1 MVRIIRP
8 SRAILLAASLV
19 SACAAADPS
28 EPPGPQ
34 SRALDQS
41 AGQYL
46 VGRFALSRTDLD
58 TAADNL
64 LKALNSD
71 PNNPE
76 LQREA
81 FGPAVLDGR
90 PEALALAQ
98 KLPSSPA
105 ALLLLADADV
115 KAGNWRAAEAK
126 FASLPSLG
134 ATQVLQPLLRAWAE
148 QGAGATDEA
157 LNTLR
162 PYVDGTRYR
171 GVFALHAA
179 LIADMAGRTADA
191 ARLYRVAL
199 VEYGA
204 LNLRLGTLAA
214 SFQARSGQQAEARA
228 TIRATVDASPE
239 LAITEP
245 ALQQDVAAMK
255 VRTAADGIAEA
266 YLALAA
272 SLQRQDAAEF
282 SFVLL
287 RLALDLRPD
296 FTSARLLR
304 AEMQASAGDLEGASA
319 TLTPVPA
326 SDPLAALAQLR
337 QAQYAERAGH
347 MGDAAQRLE
356 QLASQYADRPEPL
369 ALLAQM
375 QRDQGH
381 FAEAAATYGRAIERL
396 RNPGPANWL
405 IFYEQGMAYD
415 RAHDWPHA
423 EADFV
428 YALQLQPDQPF
439 VLNYLGYAW
448 TEQGRNLL
456 QARQMIERAVELRPN
471 DGSIVDSLGWVLLQQ
486 GDKAGAVRLLEHAA
500 ELEPEDATINGHLG
514 DAYMALGRKR
524 EAQVQWRRA
533 LILNPEPQEERELQ
547 AKLSGAPT
555 PTAPAAS
562 VEHHVE

>member
-1 MVRIIRP
+1 MVCISRS
-8 SRAILLAASLV
+8 SRAVLLAASLV
-19 SACAAADPS
+19 SACAAADPA

-34 SRALDQS
+34 SRALDPS
-41 AGQYL
+41 AGEYL

-64 LKALNSD
+64 LKALQAD
-71 PNNPE
+71 PNNVA

-90 PEALALAQ
+90 PEALALARQ
-98 KLPSSPA
+98 LPSSPA
-105 ALLLLADADV
+105 AQLLLADADV

-126 FASLPSLG
+126 FASLPSQG
-134 ATQVLQPLLRAWAE
+134 ATQILPPLLMAWAE

-162 PYVDGTRYR
+162 PYVEGTRFR

-179 LIADMAGRTADA
+179 LINDQAGRTAQA
-191 ARLYRVAL
+191 AQLYRVAL

-214 SFQARSGQQAEARA
+214 SFQARSGQEAEARS
-228 TIRATVDASPE
+228 TIRATVEASPE
-239 LAITEP
+239 LAIAEP
-245 ALQQDVAAMK
+245 ALQQDAAAMK
-255 VRTAADGIAEA
+255 VSTAADGIAEA

-272 SLQRQDAAEF
+272 SLQQQDAAEF

-287 RLALDLRPD
+287 RLALDLRPG
-296 FTSARLLR
+296 FTSARLL
-304 AEMQASAGDLEGASA
+304 AAQMQAATGDVAAASA
-319 TLTPVPA
+319 TLAPVPDN
-326 SDPLAALAQLR
+326 DPLHALAQLR
-337 QAQYAERAGH
+337 QAQYAERLGRTQ
-347 MGDAAQRLE
+347 DAQQRLE
-356 QLASQYADRPEPL
+356 QLAAQYPDRPEPL

-375 QRDQGH
+375 QRDDGH
-381 FAEAAATYGRAIERL
+381 SADAAATYGRAIERL
-396 RNPGPANWL
+396 HNPGPANWV

-415 RAHDWPHA
+415 RSHQWPLA
-423 EADFV
+423 EADFLR
-428 YALQLQPDQPF
+428 ALQLQPDQPF

-448 TEQGRNLL
+448 TEQGHNLP

-486 GDKAGAVRLLEHAA
+486 GDNAGAVHFLEHAA
-500 ELEPEDATINGHLG
+500 ELEPEDSTINGHLG

-524 EAQVQWRRA
+524 EAEIQWRRA
-533 LILNPEPQEERELQ
+533 LILNPEPQEERALQ
-547 AKLSGAPT
+547 SKLAGVT
-555 PTAPAAS
+555 PAPAAS
-562 VEHHVE
+562 VAHRVE